1 MNRLRVFPVDG
12 GADRGWHGGG
22 RRQRGRRAVA
32 TKYDLSE
39 RLPYLINRIGATLV
53 AFARPGLERFHLT
66 IPFWRVLAVLAHKG
80 EMRQVDLAQATSL
93 DAPTV
98 SRLISTAV
106 RRGLVTR
113 ARSDTSNR
121 EVLVKL
127 TRAGRD
133 IVDQLVPRLIADE
146 NVVLAGLSKAEL
158 ATLKKI
164 LKRMYENIAQHHE
177 AAEKSP
183 PRRKR

>member
-1 MNRLRVFPVDG
+1 M
-12 GADRGWHGGG
+12 
-22 RRQRGRRAVA
+22 A

-66 IPFWRVLAVLAHKG
+66 IPFWRVLVVLAHKG